1 MTSGSYRVELPDGR
15 TQVVTYKDEGYG
27 LIATVKTEGAIKAY
41 DYKPAYK
48 PAAYPAPPTY

>member
-1 MTSGSYRVELPDGR
+1 VTSGSYRVELPDGR